1 MSKINGKKVSKKNQL
16 HDFFNYDFDNLNFAD
31 AVEGSVPNSQPPVKF
46 FRINILAQN
55 EKYIEKED
63 KDGNITEEIEYTK
76 PVYDEAGVLTEEP
89 KMVMTD
95 TMGDFLFT
103 LDRAF
108 SFGVSESSD
117 PVTSLV
123 TGHQISMCLYNK
135 DGPTEREIK
144 VVEKFELLIQKCKE
158 HLLKVGKSIKK
169 PRLEMSDLKNM
180 DKLIYWK
187 LDEEGER
194 IPGVGPTISPKLI
207 EFKASVD
214 SKGVEKPYQ
223 MVTTFYLEDEV
234 DDEGNPREVDP
245 LTFLSDNKNKKFKLC
260 YITPV
265 IKIESIF
272 IGAKI
277 SIQCKISEGDI
288 APVNAGVQKFLHGR
302 QKTKESSKTIFLP
315 KAKTSKHEDDDEEQ
329 KDERKSPR
337 ESVGELTDDVP
348 APAPKKK
355 VVKKVKKS
363 EVETE

>member
-1 MSKINGKKVSKKNQL
+1 MSNINGKKVSKKNQL
-16 HDFFNYDFDNLNFAD
+16 HDFLNYDFNNLNFAD
-31 AVEGSVPNSQPPVKF
+31 AVEGSVPNSNPPVKF

-63 KDGNITEEIEYTK
+63 ENGNITDEIEYTD
-76 PVYDEAGVLTEEP
+76 PVKDDNGVLIEEP

-103 LDRAF
+103 LDRSF
-108 SFGVSESSD
+108 SFGVSESTD
-117 PVTSLV
+117 PATNLV

-144 VVEKFELLIQKCKE
+144 VVEKFEMLIQKCKE

-207 EFKASVD
+207 EYK
-214 SKGVEKPYQ
+214 KPYQ
-223 MVTTFYLEDEV
+223 MVTAFYLEDEV

-260 YITPV
+260 YIRPV

-288 APVNAGVQKFLHGR
+288 SPVQAGVQKFLHGR
-302 QKTKESSKTIFLP
+302 QKTKEISKTIFLP
-315 KAKTSKHEDDDEEQ
+315 KTNSSKDEDEE
-329 KDERKSPR
+329 DEEKKEEKKSV
-337 ESVGELTDDVP
+337 EELSDDVP
-348 APAPKKK
+348 SVPAPKKR
-355 VVKKVKKS
+355 VVKKIKKTDS
-363 EVETE
+363 ETE